1 MEMNKKVVKLE
12 EKYNKYFFSDDE
24 LEVYDSEDKNYD
36 FYDEN
41 DIDELNFT
49 IKLPD
54 DAEEVLGENLR
65 NFKKVLSEIKH
76 C

>member
-12 EKYNKYFFSDDE
+12 EKYNKYFFSDEE
-24 LEVYDSEDKNYD
+24 LEVFDSEDKNYD

-54 DAEEVLGENLR
+54 DAEEVL
-65 NFKKVLSEIKH
+65 
-76 C
+76 